1 MKILLPAIGSRGD
14 VQPFISLSQGL
25 LAAGHQVTLA
35 TNPTL
40 IELVESYGI
49 PALPVGQ
56 PVDMGAAG
64 AEIMDR
70 AGRNWWLGMIRTMQF
85 GFRLVQE
92 AYDDL
97 LRQAGAYD
105 LVITTDTYSGAAEA
119 DKLGIPWISVTLQPA
134 RVPAPNP
141 RVSPL
146 LKLTFPLINGMI
158 MAPINNFR
166 RKVGAPPVK
175 DMGSMLSQ
183 RLILVPVS
191 PHVYAPDPLWPPH
204 AHLTGYWFAQPPRD
218 WTPPIDLLAFLAAG
232 EPPVAVSLGAMS
244 LAGAYT
250 RQAARMT
257 LEAIR
262 RAGVR
267 AVIQGWDEA
276 LRGETLPPGVFH
288 AGSLPHSWLFE
299 RVRAV
304 VHHGGFGTTASTLRA
319 GLPAAVIPHIID
331 QTYWGQRV
339 FELGAGTKP
348 IHRASLTVKRLTEAL
363 RQVTGDPALRD
374 RAAAVGQGIRSD
386 PDGIQA
392 AVRWI
397 EGVVG

>member
-1 MKILLPAIGSRGD
+1 MKIIIPAIGSRGD

-40 IELVESYGI
+40 IPLVESYGI
-49 PALPVGQ
+49 PALPVGK

-92 AYDDL
+92 AYTDL
-97 LRQAGAYD
+97 LSRVGEFD
-105 LVITTDTYSGAAEA
+105 LVITTDTYAGAAEA
-119 DKLGIPWISVTLQPA
+119 DKLGVPWISVTLQPA

-166 RKVGAPPVK
+166 KKVGAAPLK

-204 AHLTGYWFAQPPRD
+204 AHLTGYWFAQPPQD
-218 WTPPIDLLAFLAAG
+218 WSPPADLLAFLESG

-244 LAGAYT
+244 LSGEYT
-250 RQAARMT
+250 RQAARIT
-257 LEAIR
+257 LEAVR
-262 RAGVR
+262 LAGVR

-276 LRGETLPPGVFH
+276 LRGESLPPNVFH
-288 AGSLPHSWLFE
+288 AGSLPHAWLFE

-319 GLPAAVIPHIID
+319 GLPAVVIPHIID

-339 FELGAGTKP
+339 YELGAGTKP
-348 IHRASLTVKRLTEAL
+348 IHRANLTIDRLTQAL
-363 RQVTGDPALRD
+363 RQVTADAALCN
-374 RAAAVGQGIRSD
+374 RAAAIGQGIRSD
-386 PDGIQA
+386 PNGIQT
-392 AVRWI
+392 AVRYI
-397 EGVVG
+397 AGLSD